1 MEDKYLTISALNK
14 YIKYKFDV
22 DDHLKNIFLRGEI
35 SNLKPHTTGHY
46 YFTLKDETSKIS
58 AVMFKNSTLRL
69 TFKPEDG
76 MKVLITGKVGV
87 YEAAGSYQV
96 YIDDMQEDGVGNLHI
111 AFEKLKEQLSKEGL
125 FDPKHK
131 KKIPKI
137 PSKIGIIT
145 APNGA
150 AIKDILTTLKRRF
163 KNVETITFPCL
174 VQGNDAKDDIVNKIK
189 LAQNYD
195 LDVII
200 LGRGGGSIEDLWA
213 FNEEIVARAIFDS
226 KVPIISAV
234 GHEIDYTISDFVA
247 DLRAPTPTAAAELAV
262 PNYIEIIN
270 QINNYKIRT
279 SKVLLNIIL
288 NKKEILKRLSEHY
301 ILKNPMNLYQ
311 NKQIQIDNN
320 IYKLTNLI
328 NITLKQK
335 KEYLNN
341 LKNNYILKKPYK
353 LLEPKLNIYNNKLDK
368 LSLLNPLN
376 TLKRGYTIV
385 KYNSKAISNIKI
397 LNINDTINVLFDNG
411 LLEAKITNIKEN
423 V

>member
-125 FDPKHK
+125 FDPKYK

-213 FNEEIVARAIFDS
+213 FNEEVVARAIFDS

-335 KEYLNN
+335 KEYFNN
-341 LKNNYILKKPYK
+341 LKNNYIFKNPYK
-353 LLEPKLNIYNNKLDK
+353 LLEPKLNIYNNKIDK

-385 KYNSKAISNIKI
+385 KYNSKAISNIKL